1 MNRFRFDKMLPT
13 VFAQIC
19 LWAFLQ
25 KFVYGYTLSD
35 HGQWALFGWLA
46 TDYFIAFPC
55 LVLLCALAF
64 SCALARAGHTV
75 RQPKPVLAAGVA
87 AALACPA
94 ILFGWGGAGGDVA
107 RRTTLVVASIALCV
121 SFSIVLFAWLERMR
135 QQTEEMGVRT
145 VLLSALVAYLV
156 YCVIAPSY
164 SNYTPYVLVLE
175 VASLPLASLAYA
187 SSMHASESKPAS
199 ACGGA
204 HARPTA
210 STAAKLQAAGAA
222 LLFLVFLSVSYVD
235 FLNLDLPT
243 EHLEQPTFYALLIFG
258 VVLLAAALAWDNDSQ
273 PLTSRRTEAIARIA
287 VAFFTVSFLVVYFY
301 AGSSGRFCFDFTCA
315 LRRLVIIVG
324 YVAVLGIALAYRMR
338 VDLTVTVG
346 FLAPFLGSRI
356 IMRTLGLQVQAGV
369 MAGTADERLACMLAL
384 GVIGVAGI
392 TAIAIAAQR
401 AGTPGTPGE
410 PCSFVPAPPSNP
422 TSSLKHADAVKCLAD
437 TYGLSERERQI
448 LHYLSLGYSVNRM
461 SELLGISDNTVGTH
475 IRSVYKKTGLHT
487 KQEII
492 DKVASETEL
501 QHS

>member
-1 MNRFRFDKMLPT
+1 MAVQPIRKKRLDGH
-13 VFAQIC
+13 Q
-19 LWAFLQ
+19 
-25 KFVYGYTLSD
+25 FVYGYTLSD

-64 SCALARAGHTV
+64 SGALARAGLTV
-75 RQPKPVLAAGVA
+75 CQPKPVLAAGMA

-94 ILFGWGGAGGDVA
+94 ILFDWGGIGGDVA
-107 RRTTLVVASIALCV
+107 RRATLVVASIVLCI

-135 QQTEEMGVRT
+135 QQAEEMGIRT

-175 VASLPLASLAYA
+175 VASLPLASLAYV
-187 SSMHASESKPAS
+187 SSVRASEPKPA
-199 ACGGA
+199 
-204 HARPTA
+204 A
-210 STAAKLQAAGAA
+210 STAGKLQAAGVA
-222 LLFLVFLSVSYVD
+222 LLFPVFLSASYVD

-258 VVLLAAALAWDNDSQ
+258 VVSLAAALAWDDDSR
-273 PLTSRRTEAIARIA
+273 PLTNRRTEAIARIA
-287 VAFFTVSFLVVYFY
+287 IAFFAVSFLVVYFY

-315 LRRLVIIVG
+315 LRRFVIIVG

-338 VDLTVTVG
+338 ADFIVTVG

-369 MAGTADERLACMLAL
+369 MSGTADERLACMLIL
-384 GVIGVAGI
+384 GVVGVVGI
-392 TAIAIAAQR
+392 TVIAIATRR
-401 AGTPGTPGE
+401 AGAPEALGE
-410 PCSFVPAPPSNP
+410 PCGSAPLRPSN
-422 TSSLKHADAVKCLAD
+422 SAGSLRHVDAVKCLAD
-437 TYGLSERERQI
+437 TYGLSECERQI
-448 LHYLSLGYSVNRM
+448 LHYLSLGYSVSRM
-461 SELLGISDNTVGTH
+461 SELLGISDNTVGTY
-475 IRSVYKKTGLHT
+475 IRSVYKKTGPRT

-492 DKVASETEL
+492 DRVASEAGL
-501 QHS
+501 QRP

>member
-1 MNRFRFDKMLPT
+1 MAVQPIRKKRSDGH
-13 VFAQIC
+13 Q
-19 LWAFLQ
+19 
-25 KFVYGYTLSD
+25 FVYGYTLSD

-46 TDYFIAFPC
+46 TDYFVAFPG
-55 LVLLCALAF
+55 LVLLCALVF
-64 SCALARAGHTV
+64 SGTLARSGHVV

-107 RRTTLVVASIALCV
+107 RRATLVVASIALCV

-135 QQTEEMGVRT
+135 QQAEEMGVRT

-175 VASLPLASLAYA
+175 VASLVYA
-187 SSMHASESKPAS
+187 SSARSSEPKPTD
-199 ACGGA
+199 ACSGLREQPA
-204 HARPTA
+204 A
-210 STAAKLQAAGAA
+210 STAGKLQAAGAA
-222 LLFLVFLSVSYVD
+222 LLFLVFLSASYVD

-243 EHLEQPTFYALLIFG
+243 EHLEQPTFYVLLIFG
-258 VVLLAAALAWDNDSQ
+258 VVSLAAALAWDDDSR
-273 PLTSRRTEAIARIA
+273 PLTNRRTEAIARIA
-287 VAFFTVSFLVVYFY
+287 IAFFAVSFLVVYFY

-315 LRRLVIIVG
+315 LRRFVIIVG
-324 YVAVLGIALAYRMR
+324 YVAVLGLALAYRMR
-338 VDLTVTVG
+338 ADFTVTVG

-369 MAGTADERLACMLAL
+369 MSGTADERLACMLIL
-384 GVIGVAGI
+384 GVVGVVGI

-401 AGTPGTPGE
+401 AGAPEVLGE
-410 PCSFVPAPPSNP
+410 PCSSAPARPSGSVGNP
-422 TSSLKHADAVKCLAD
+422 RHADAVKCLAD

-492 DKVASETEL
+492 DRVASEAEL
-501 QHS
+501 QRL

>member
-1 MNRFRFDKMLPT
+1 M
-13 VFAQIC
+13 
-19 LWAFLQ
+19 
-25 KFVYGYTLSD
+25 
-35 HGQWALFGWLA
+35 
-46 TDYFIAFPC
+46 
-55 LVLLCALAF
+55 
-64 SCALARAGHTV
+64 
-75 RQPKPVLAAGVA
+75 
-87 AALACPA
+87 
-94 ILFGWGGAGGDVA
+94 
-107 RRTTLVVASIALCV
+107 
-121 SFSIVLFAWLERMR
+121 ERMR
-135 QQTEEMGVRT
+135 QQAEEMGIRT

-187 SSMHASESKPAS
+187 SSACSSKPKPAY
-199 ACGGA
+199 ACSGPCELPA
-204 HARPTA
+204 A
-210 STAAKLQAAGAA
+210 STTGKLQAAGVA
-222 LLFLVFLSVSYVD
+222 LLFLVFLSASYVD

-258 VVLLAAALAWDNDSQ
+258 VVSLAAALAWDDDSRL
-273 PLTSRRTEAIARIA
+273 LTNRRTEAI
-287 VAFFTVSFLVVYFY
+287 AFFTVSFLVVYFY

-369 MAGTADERLACMLAL
+369 MSGTADERLACMLVL
-384 GVIGVAGI
+384 GVVGVVGI

-401 AGTPGTPGE
+401 AGAPEALGE
-410 PCSFVPAPPSNP
+410 PCSSAPARPSGSAGNP
-422 TSSLKHADAVKCLAD
+422 RHADAVKCLAD

-492 DKVASETEL
+492 DRVANEAEL
-501 QHS
+501 QRP

>member
-1 MNRFRFDKMLPT
+1 MLPT

-35 HGQWALFGWLA
+35 HGQLALFGWLA
-46 TDYFIAFPC
+46 TDYFVAFPC
-55 LVLLCALAF
+55 LVLLCALVF
-64 SCALARAGHTV
+64 SGALARSGLTV

-107 RRTTLVVASIALCV
+107 RRATLVVASIALCV

-135 QQTEEMGVRT
+135 QQVEEMGVRT

-187 SSMHASESKPAS
+187 SSARSSEPKPTD
-199 ACGGA
+199 ACSRLREQPA
-204 HARPTA
+204 A
-210 STAAKLQAAGAA
+210 STAGKLQAAGAA
-222 LLFLVFLSVSYVD
+222 LLFLVFLSASYVD

-258 VVLLAAALAWDNDSQ
+258 VVSLAAALAWDDDSQ
-273 PLTSRRTEAIARIA
+273 PLTNRRTEAIARIA
-287 VAFFTVSFLVVYFY
+287 IAFFAVSFLVVYFY

-324 YVAVLGIALAYRMR
+324 YVATLGIALAYRMR

-369 MAGTADERLACMLAL
+369 MAGTPDERLACMLIL
-384 GVIGVAGI
+384 GVVGVVGI

-401 AGTPGTPGE
+401 AGAPEALGE
-410 PCSFVPAPPSNP
+410 PCSSAPVRPSGSVGNP
-422 TSSLKHADAVKCLAD
+422 RHADAVKCLAD

-461 SELLGISDNTVGTH
+461 SEMLGISDNTVGTH

-492 DKVASETEL
+492 DRVASEAEL
-501 QHS
+501 QRP